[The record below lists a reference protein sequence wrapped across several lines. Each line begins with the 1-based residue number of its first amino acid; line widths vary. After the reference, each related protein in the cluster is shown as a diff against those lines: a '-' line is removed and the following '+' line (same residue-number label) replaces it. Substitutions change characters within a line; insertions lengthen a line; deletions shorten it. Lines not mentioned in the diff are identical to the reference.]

1 MITKLKMRLAQLRA
15 IFSDSEPLIY
25 ATFEG
30 QQVNLLLKDLNRK
43 IEWEFSKD
51 TIVFKE
57 AYTLDGVVVKQGA
70 DIFKLPDGT
79 VFNLMQ
85 GQLNG

>member
-1 MITKLKMRLAQLRA
+1 MRLAQLRA
-15 IFSDSEPLIY
+15 IFGNSDPLIY

-30 QQVNLLLKDLNRK
+30 QQVNLRLKDLERK

-57 AYTLDGVVVKQGA
+57 VYTLDGVVVKQGA